1 MHNNRVMLQKTF
13 ERPTWNATLAPEGFE
28 HEHWKYKGLWI
39 EFKAESQ
46 TTPETSEQCE
56 LNGPNKVK
64 FVVDCDGEGEHQDP
78 VQWEYQDQDA
88 CNPVFYTKHKGGC
101 SWDSQDTF
109 SGISKF
115 TGAILIIVG
124 AIMSFFGARFIMWVL
139 GFLIFAAVQGIFFTI
154 SYSAGFI
161 DPVSVYN
168 SQLAG
173 GNKAIIAVV
182 IGVLGLILGG
192 VAAKYLIK
200 FAHKFLVPIIA
211 FVCGSLAA
219 FLFTSTLPL
228 NGDLVFLKIG
238 IDGVVGGACAFFSH
252 RVQKYIKTVGTAIIG
267 SFMLFKG
274 IGNYAHGF
282 PKLLDALQT
291 GEIDQSELNDA
302 YEGNMGQRAVL
313 YLVGVVLTAI
323 LGSYIQLKVTCKEQA
338 DDDMMTKEFA

>member
-1 MHNNRVMLQKTF
+1 
-13 ERPTWNATLAPEGFE
+13 
-28 HEHWKYKGLWI
+28 
-39 EFKAESQ
+39 
-46 TTPETSEQCE
+46 
-56 LNGPNKVK
+56 
-64 FVVDCDGEGEHQDP
+64 
-78 VQWEYQDQDA
+78 
-88 CNPVFYTKHKGGC
+88 
-101 SWDSQDTF
+101 
-109 SGISKF
+109 
-115 TGAILIIVG
+115 
-124 AIMSFFGARFIMWVL
+124 MSFFGARFIMWVL
-139 GFLIFAAVQGIFFTI
+139 GFLIFAAVQGVFFTI

-168 SQLAG
+168 SQMTG
-173 GNKAIIAVV
+173 GNKAIIAVI
-182 IGVLGLILGG
+182 IGVVGLILGG
-192 VAAKYLIK
+192 VAAKYLIN

-252 RVQKYIKTVGTAIIG
+252 RVQKYIKTVGTALIG
-267 SFMLFKG
+267 SFMLYKG
-274 IGNYAHGF
+274 IGNYVGGF
-282 PKLLDALQT
+282 PKLLDALQS

-313 YLVGVVLTAI
+313 YLVGVVFTAI